1 VACAHITCAAT
12 HHMCIQSFTQTCAC
26 RYWYPLS
33 YFSSL
38 MFQPTAMIG
47 LNGDLQLPKFS
58 LQCNIK
64 PSVFAY
70 PPPIP
75 AEAAQEVCTPAL
87 WHTYPPTVQSSLL

>member
-1 VACAHITCAAT
+1 
-12 HHMCIQSFTQTCAC
+12 
-26 RYWYPLS
+26 
-33 YFSSL
+33 

-75 AEAAQEVCTPAL
+75 AEATQEVCFPTLAHLSSHPAMQTGAM
-87 WHTYPPTVQSSLL
+87 HSMPTEMYCN